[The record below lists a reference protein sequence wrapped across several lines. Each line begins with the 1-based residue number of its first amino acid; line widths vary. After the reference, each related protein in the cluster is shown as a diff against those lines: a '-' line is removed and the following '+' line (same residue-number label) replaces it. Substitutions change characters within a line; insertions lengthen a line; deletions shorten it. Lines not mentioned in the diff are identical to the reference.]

1 MNEYKRGK
9 KKEQTK
15 KRRKNNDSK
24 DENNDAKKNIP
35 VIYYR
40 ERNINYIGKD
50 DMYDTNDILND
61 MKMQMY
67 DAFSFFV

>member
-1 MNEYKRGK
+1 MQKI
-9 KKEQTK
+9 
-15 KRRKNNDSK
+15 
-24 DENNDAKKNIP
+24 NIP
-35 VIYYR
+35 VIYSR

-67 DAFSFFV
+67 DAFSFWFESVLPLMMFCQ